1 VNQLPTLDF
10 LDLAIALV
18 IPLACA
24 AIFFGLR
31 LPAAPQLLVAS
42 LRATLQILVLGIFL
56 SLVMAG
62 QPGLIAIGCGVLF
75 LVVTIATSN
84 RLGSGKRFWVPVGAS
99 LLFSTLLVV
108 GFTYLAIGR
117 GQIPLRFLPVLVGI
131 FLAASPG
138 LLLEIGRQF
147 LQLLQR
153 EQGAI
158 ETHLSLGASGSQAV
172 RTYQRQALQQVFQPT
187 IQTLAFAGLAT
198 IPSMMA
204 GMVLAGLTPLQA
216 AAYQIVLLALTIGH
230 QILAAG
236 LLLLSL
242 TKMAFDAQERPIDL
256 LQS

>member
-10 LDLAIALV
+10 LDLAIALT

-24 AIFFGLR
+24 ALFFGLR
-31 LPAAPQLLVAS
+31 LPAAPQLLVAI

-62 QPGLIAIGCGVLF
+62 QPWLIAMGCMVLL
-75 LVVTIATSN
+75 LVVTIAASN
-84 RLGSGKRFWVPVGAS
+84 RLGGKRFLLPVGGS
-99 LLFSTLLVV
+99 LLLSTILIV
-108 GFTYLAIGR
+108 GFAYVAIGR
-117 GQIPLRFLPVLVGI
+117 GQIPLRFLPALVGI
-131 FLAASPG
+131 LLSASPA
-138 LLLEIGRQF
+138 LLLEIGRRF

-187 IQTLAFAGLAT
+187 LQTLAFAGLAT
-198 IPSMMA
+198 IPSVMA

>member
-10 LDLAIALV
+10 LDLAIALA
-18 IPLACA
+18 IPLTCA
-24 AIFFGLR
+24 ALFFGLR
-31 LPAAPQLLVAS
+31 LPAAPQLLVTS

-62 QPGLIAIGCGVLF
+62 QPWVMGLGCMVLL

-84 RLGSGKRFWVPVGAS
+84 RLGAGKRFLLPVGGS
-99 LLFSTLLVV
+99 LLLSTVLIM
-108 GFTYLAIGR
+108 GFAYVAIGR

-131 FLAASPG
+131 FLSASPA
-138 LLLEIGRQF
+138 LLLEIGRRF

-187 IQTLAFAGLAT
+187 LQTLAFAGLAT
-198 IPSMMA
+198 IPSVMA

-216 AAYQIVLLALTIGH
+216 AAYQIVLLALMIGH